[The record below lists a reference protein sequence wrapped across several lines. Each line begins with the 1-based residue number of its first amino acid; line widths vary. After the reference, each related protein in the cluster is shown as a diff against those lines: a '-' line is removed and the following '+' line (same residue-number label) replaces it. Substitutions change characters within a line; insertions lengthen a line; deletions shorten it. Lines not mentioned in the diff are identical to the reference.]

1 MASEAGGTQPMQSS
15 RGRHGHAPA
24 ALVTLQVNTGRQ
36 HRAKQP
42 EHTRTLS
49 SMSFQIN
56 MTTFITL
63 SRAFV
68 GRKV

>member
-42 EHTRTLS
+42 EHTYT
-49 SMSFQIN
+49 Q
-56 MTTFITL
+56 
-63 SRAFV
+63 
-68 GRKV
+68 